1 MSSMSYNPNTNI
13 PSYNSYQSSN
23 NYNNIEQSNMMPQS
37 NMMQQSNMMPQQS
50 NMMPQQSNMSNMM
63 PHQSNMSNMMPQQ
76 SNMNNSIYSQY
87 TESPQPTMLKS
98 SLKQNNIESF
108 TNNKVNWFKIGKSII
123 IYTFLFLILSTSKI
137 NDLICKFIPLVKD
150 NEIICMTI
158 KGVIFSIIILVL
170 NKIIV

>member
-37 NMMQQSNMMPQQS
+37 NMMQQSNMMPQ
-50 NMMPQQSNMSNMM
+50 
-63 PHQSNMSNMMPQQ
+63 QSNMSNMMPQQ